1 MGYYANQLR
10 EQLSQSGS
18 TQPDAVSEEPKEEVV
33 ETSTEAESVSTE
45 PTEETS
51 DETVET
57 NENNS
62 ETSET
67 SDDVKDEPED
77 EPEDVKTEK
86 SEPETE
92 AKPDLSTI
100 PQEEKAVHAFKRQL
114 SKMKEKHKA
123 ELEEQR
129 EALKKEFQQQFDEF
143 KKSQTEKKEEE
154 PVKTRDD
161 FADGKGGDEAYIKY
175 LTKQGYMEAK
185 AEDEKRLA
193 EQRKQEEEQKQRE
206 AEEQA
211 QRQQVADYFV
221 QNAKADFGNEYPEF
235 EARLDKGVKNDL
247 QGVLANAPAVQDFIF
262 GTPDGPLVLNEML
275 KDRNAFVRI
284 MSRGSNP
291 TLAIIECHDLARELR
306 QKRAM
311 ASQPVETAPKMP
323 RMGKPGA
330 GSSRPTAPD
339 VYNDPAAMLEWV
351 HRRRN
356 G

>member
-1 MGYYANQLR
+1 MGYYANKLR
-10 EQLSQSGS
+10 EQLGS
-18 TQPDAVSEEPKEEVV
+18 SADAEPAETVETPSETSEEVVNDNQDVVNEDQPSETVDQTPETEDQPSEEPKAEPEEQPKE
-33 ETSTEAESVSTE
+33 ET
-45 PTEETS
+45 TEEQPK
-51 DETVET
+51 EE
-57 NENNS
+57 
-62 ETSET
+62 
-67 SDDVKDEPED
+67 
-77 EPEDVKTEK
+77 
-86 SEPETE
+86 
-92 AKPDLSTI
+92 KPDLSQLTK
-100 PQEEKAVHAFKRQL
+100 EEKAQHAFARQI

-123 ELEEQR
+123 EMEEQR
-129 EALKKEFQQQFDEF
+129 ETLKKEFQQQFEEF

-185 AEDEKRLA
+185 AEDEKKMA
-193 EQRKQEEEQKQRE
+193 EQRAKEEAQRQQE

-221 QNAKADFGNEYPEF
+221 QNAKADFGDEYAEF
-235 EARLDKGVKNDL
+235 EARLEKGVKNDL

-284 MSRGSNP
+284 MSRGTNP

-339 VYNDPAAMLEWV
+339 IYTDPAAMLDWV

-356 G
+356 R

>member
-1 MGYYANQLR
+1 MGYYADKLR
-10 EQLSQSGS
+10 EQLGS
-18 TQPDAVSEEPKEEVV
+18 SADAEPAETVETPSETPSETSEEVVNDNQDVVNEDQPSETVDQTPETEDQPSEEPKE
-33 ETSTEAESVSTE
+33 
-45 PTEETS
+45 
-51 DETVET
+51 
-57 NENNS
+57 
-62 ETSET
+62 
-67 SDDVKDEPED
+67 DEPKE
-77 EPEDVKTEK
+77 EP
-86 SEPETE
+86 SEEQPKEE
-92 AKPDLSTI
+92 KPDLSQLTK
-100 PQEEKAVHAFKRQL
+100 EEKATHAFQRQL

-129 EALKKEFQQQFDEF
+129 EALKKEFQAQFEEF

-185 AEDEKRLA
+185 AEDDKRLA
-193 EQRKQEEEQKQRE
+193 EQRAKEEEQKQRE

-221 QNAKADFGNEYPEF
+221 QNAKADFGDEYAEF

-339 VYNDPAAMLEWV
+339 IYTDPAAMLDWV

-356 G
+356 R

>member
-1 MGYYANQLR
+1 MGYYADKLR
-10 EQLSQSGS
+10 EQLGS
-18 TQPDAVSEEPKEEVV
+18 SADAEPAETVETPSETSEEVVNDNQDVVNEDQPSETVDQTPETEDQPSEEPKEEPK
-33 ETSTEAESVSTE
+33 E
-45 PTEETS
+45 
-51 DETVET
+51 ETVE
-57 NENNS
+57 EQPK
-62 ETSET
+62 EE
-67 SDDVKDEPED
+67 
-77 EPEDVKTEK
+77 
-86 SEPETE
+86 
-92 AKPDLSTI
+92 KPDLSAI

-129 EALKKEFQQQFDEF
+129 EALKKEFQAQFDEF

-221 QNAKADFGNEYPEF
+221 QNAKADFGDEYAEF

>member
-1 MGYYANQLR
+1 MGYYADKLR
-10 EQLSQSGS
+10 EQLGS
-18 TQPDAVSEEPKEEVV
+18 SADAEQPAETVETPSETSEEVVNDNQDVVNEDQPSETVDQTPETEDQPSEEPKEDEPKED
-33 ETSTEAESVSTE
+33 ETK
-45 PTEETS
+45 
-51 DETVET
+51 DETVE
-57 NENNS
+57 EQPK
-62 ETSET
+62 EE
-67 SDDVKDEPED
+67 
-77 EPEDVKTEK
+77 
-86 SEPETE
+86 
-92 AKPDLSTI
+92 KPDLSQLTK
-100 PQEEKAVHAFKRQL
+100 EEKATHAFQRQL

-129 EALKKEFQQQFDEF
+129 EALKKEFQQQFEEF
-143 KKSQTEKKEEE
+143 KKSQTEKKAEE

-185 AEDEKRLA
+185 AEDDKRLA

-221 QNAKADFGNEYPEF
+221 QNAKADFGDEYAEF

-284 MSRGSNP
+284 MSRGSSP

-339 VYNDPAAMLEWV
+339 IYTDPAAMLDWV

-356 G
+356 R

>member
-1 MGYYANQLR
+1 MGYYADKLR
-10 EQLSQSGS
+10 EQLGS
-18 TQPDAVSEEPKEEVV
+18 SADAEPAETVETPSETSEEVVNDNQEVVNEDQPSETVDQTPETEDQPSEEPKED
-33 ETSTEAESVSTE
+33 E
-45 PTEETS
+45 PKE
-51 DETVET
+51 ETVE
-57 NENNS
+57 E
-62 ETSET
+62 
-67 SDDVKDEPED
+67 EPKE
-77 EPEDVKTEK
+77 E
-86 SEPETE
+86 
-92 AKPDLSTI
+92 KPDLSAI

-129 EALKKEFQQQFDEF
+129 ETLKKEFQQQFEEF
-143 KKSQTEKKEEE
+143 KKSQTEKKVEE

-185 AEDEKRLA
+185 AEDEKLMA
-193 EQRKQEEEQKQRE
+193 EQRAKEAEQKQRE

-221 QNAKADFGNEYPEF
+221 HNAKADFGDEYAEF
-235 EARLDKGVKNDL
+235 EARLEKGVKNDL

-262 GTPDGPLVLNEML
+262 GTPDGPLVLNEIL

-291 TLAIIECHDLARELR
+291 TLAIIECHDLAREIR

-339 VYNDPAAMLEWV
+339 IYNDPAAMLEWV
-351 HRRRN
+351 HNRRN
-356 G
+356 R

>member
-1 MGYYANQLR
+1 MGYYADKLR
-10 EQLSQSGS
+10 EQLGS
-18 TQPDAVSEEPKEEVV
+18 SADAEPAETVETPSETSEEVVNDNQDVVNEDQPSETVDQTPETEDQPSEEPKE
-33 ETSTEAESVSTE
+33 
-45 PTEETS
+45 
-51 DETVET
+51 
-57 NENNS
+57 
-62 ETSET
+62 
-67 SDDVKDEPED
+67 DEPKE
-77 EPEDVKTEK
+77 EPAEEQPKE
-86 SEPETE
+86 E
-92 AKPDLSTI
+92 KPDLSQLTK
-100 PQEEKAVHAFKRQL
+100 EEKATHAFQRQL

-129 EALKKEFQQQFDEF
+129 EALKKEFQAQFEEF
-143 KKSQTEKKEEE
+143 KKSQTEKKAEE

-161 FADGKGGDEAYIKY
+161 FADGKGGDDAYIAY
-175 LTKQGYMEAK
+175 LTQLGV
-185 AEDEKRLA
+185 DKRLA
-193 EQRKQEEEQKQRE
+193 EIEKQKAEQRAKEDEQKQRE

-221 QNAKADFGNEYPEF
+221 QNAKADFGDEYAEF

-339 VYNDPAAMLEWV
+339 IYTDPAAMLDWV

-356 G
+356 R

>member
-67 SDDVKDEPED
+67 TDDVKD

-92 AKPDLSTI
+92 AKPDLSAI

-114 SKMKEKHKA
+114 SKMKEKHRA

-129 EALKKEFQQQFDEF
+129 EALKKEFQQQFEEF

-185 AEDEKRLA
+185 AEDDKRLA
-193 EQRKQEEEQKQRE
+193 EQRAKEEAQRQQE
-206 AEEQA
+206 AEIQA
-211 QRQQVADYFV
+211 QRQQVADYFNS
-221 QNAKADFGNEYPEF
+221 NAKTEFGDSYGEF
-235 EARLDKGVKNDL
+235 EKRVQKGVSNGL
-247 QGVLANAPAVQDFIF
+247 AEVLEEAPAVRDFIF
-262 GTPDGPLVLNEML
+262 STPDGPLVLNEML
-275 KDRNAFVRI
+275 QDRDAFVRV

-291 TLAIIECHDLARELR
+291 TLAIIECHDLAREVR
-306 QKRAM
+306 NKRAM

-339 VYNDPAAMLEWV
+339 IYTDPAAMLDWV

-356 G
+356 R

>member
-1 MGYYANQLR
+1 MGYYADKLR
-10 EQLSQSGS
+10 EQLGS
-18 TQPDAVSEEPKEEVV
+18 SADAEPAETVETPSETSEEVVNDNQDVVNEDQPSETVDQTPETEDQPSEEPKEEPK
-33 ETSTEAESVSTE
+33 EDE
-45 PTEETS
+45 PK
-51 DETVET
+51 DETVE
-57 NENNS
+57 EQPK
-62 ETSET
+62 EE
-67 SDDVKDEPED
+67 
-77 EPEDVKTEK
+77 
-86 SEPETE
+86 
-92 AKPDLSTI
+92 KPDLSQLTK
-100 PQEEKAVHAFKRQL
+100 EEKATHAFQRQL

-129 EALKKEFQQQFDEF
+129 EALKKEFQQQFEEF

-221 QNAKADFGNEYPEF
+221 QNAKADFGNEYAEF

-339 VYNDPAAMLEWV
+339 VYNDPAAMLDWV

-356 G
+356 R